1 VLLTFLSLFHLFLI
15 CRKKESTSMIA
26 GPVAVIPLPV
36 AVACGRHPSGMW
48 PWPVAVDKM
57 GGPVAVVRNV
67 GGAGK
72 TLRLKT
78 TENVLLLMLMR
89 MHQHQHH

>member
-1 VLLTFLSLFHLFLI
+1 
-15 CRKKESTSMIA
+15 MIA

-57 GGPVAVVRNV
+57 DGPVAV
-67 GGAGK
+67 
-72 TLRLKT
+72 
-78 TENVLLLMLMR
+78 
-89 MHQHQHH
+89 Q

>member
-1 VLLTFLSLFHLFLI
+1 
-15 CRKKESTSMIA
+15 MIA

-67 GGAGK
+67 GGAGILSFLNGAL
-72 TLRLKT
+72 TPFCQLRGWPT
-78 TENVLLLMLMR
+78 APLLR
-89 MHQHQHH
+89 ARPTGA